1 MNTATMRQMMHRRWN
16 IGAALAAVVLS
27 AGTASPALAQLAL
40 TRPDDNPAAL
50 TREAFASPYGRAMV
64 AEFVTVLKASA
75 DATCLRSKNIK
86 PEQLAQRGEAF
97 IGKWGANAM
106 TVLASYINLPIYET
120 KFAQSAGV
128 GAAGEMKRLAA
139 NADVKQYIAIERP
152 RRLAY
157 LLDYVFENFSRYVLI
172 SRIKMGQISPLA
184 TGNEELLNKNPT
196 EKVEA
201 DLEQFLKTNTSPQV
215 RRYAELSEQSSAAL
229 AASLNT
235 DQVRNSLGPGT
246 LFRGIDKE
254 FAALCVSSANN
265 PR

>member
-1 MNTATMRQMMHRRWN
+1 MHTRWD
-16 IGAALAAVVLS
+16 ICAAIAMVLLS
-27 AGTASPALAQLAL
+27 AGATLPARAQLPLASP
-40 TRPDDNPAAL
+40 DENPAAV

-64 AEFVTVLKASA
+64 AEFVTVLKSSA

-106 TVLASYINLPIYET
+106 TVLASHINLPIYET

-128 GAAGEMKRLAA
+128 GAAGELKRLAA

-157 LLDYVFENFSRYVLI
+157 LLDYVFENLSRYVLI

-201 DLEQFLKTNTSPQV
+201 DLERFLKTNVSPQV
-215 RRYAELSEQSSAAL
+215 RRYIEMSEQSAAAL
-229 AASLNT
+229 AAALNT